1 MLKAIVFD
9 FDGVIVDSEP
19 LHHRA
24 FNEVMHSLGVDF
36 SYQQYLERYVGYDD
50 RDGFRALL
58 ADFPHSSVGD
68 DQAQF
73 AQLCDQ
79 KATAFKSIVEKGFD
93 TIPGVLGFIDKL
105 PDDLPTA
112 IASGA
117 TQHDIDLILTKLRLD
132 HRFNPIV
139 AADDTIQSKPHPQ
152 TYTLAVERLIERC
165 PQMAIEPAHCLA
177 IEDTPAG
184 IESAKQAGLMTLA
197 LSTTCLPQHL
207 HYADRLIPSF
217 EGLTL
222 KQLRAW
228 YD

>member
-58 ADFPHSSVGD
+58 ADFSLSPLGD
-68 DQAQF
+68 DQAQISG
-73 AQLCDQ
+73 LCDQ
-79 KATAFKSIVEKGFD
+79 KAIAFESVVEKGFD
-93 TIPGVLGFIDKL
+93 AIPGVLRFIAEL
-105 PDDLPTA
+105 PDDMPTA

-117 TQHDIDLILTKLRLD
+117 TQHDIDLILAKLGLN
-132 HRFNPIV
+132 HRFNPV
-139 AADDTIQSKPHPQ
+139 VTADDTIQSKPHPQ
-152 TYTLAVERLIERC
+152 TYTLAVEQLIERW
-165 PQMAIEPAHCLA
+165 PRLVIKPGDCLA

-184 IESAKQAGLMTLA
+184 IESAKQAGLMTLG
-197 LSTTCLPQHL
+197 LSTTCSVGHL
-207 HYADRLIPSF
+207 YQADRLVPSF

-222 KQLRAW
+222 KQLRVW